1 MLPRKTKGPHQG
13 CVFLRMIFG
22 HLGERNEKLD
32 IKGKFILPKRLFTF
46 PKKKKNP
53 GKMRQCAQPYQTWGG
68 GSKERG
74 KSFFNKKYTPLVN
87 TVLRNTVQRKY
98 F

>member
-32 IKGKFILPKRLFTF
+32 IKGKFILPKRLFTSLS
-46 PKKKKNP
+46 PKHHLFSKIQQKKPWKNEA
-53 GKMRQCAQPYQTWGG
+53 MCATIPNLGG
-68 GSKERG
+68 RVKREGEK
-74 KSFFNKKYTPLVN
+74 FF
-87 TVLRNTVQRKY
+87 Q
-98 F
+98 

>member
-32 IKGKFILPKRLFTF
+32 IKGKFILPKRLFTSLS
-46 PKKKKNP
+46 PKHHLFSKIQQKKTLEKCGNVRNHP
-53 GKMRQCAQPYQTWGG
+53 KLGG
-68 GSKERG
+68 GGQKRG
-74 KSFFNKKYTPLVN
+74 GKVFSIKNIHPW
-87 TVLRNTVQRKY
+87 
-98 F
+98 